1 VTKTKIANAS
11 DISASGVTKVSVGG
25 KSLIVSQK
33 DSKYCAI
40 ANKCPH
46 LGLPLAKGKV
56 ENGVITCPFH
66 GSKFDLCSGKNTGWV
81 DSVMGMPAPSWATK
95 IISAGKAPTDVDSFV
110 ISQEGE
116 ELFADV

>member
-1 VTKTKIANAS
+1 VTKTKIANTS
-11 DISASGVTKVSVGG
+11 DISASGVTKVSANG
-25 KSLIVSQK
+25 KALIVSQK
-33 DSKYCAI
+33 DGKYCAI

-95 IISAGKAPTDVDSFV
+95 IISAGKAPTDVDSFAV
-110 ISQEGE
+110 SQEGE

>member
-11 DISASGVTKVSVGG
+11 DISASGVTKVAAGG

-33 DSKYCAI
+33 DGKYCAI

-56 ENGVITCPFH
+56 ENGVIACPFH

-95 IISAGKAPTDVDSFV
+95 IISAGKAPTDVDSFAV
-110 ISQEGE
+110 SKEGE